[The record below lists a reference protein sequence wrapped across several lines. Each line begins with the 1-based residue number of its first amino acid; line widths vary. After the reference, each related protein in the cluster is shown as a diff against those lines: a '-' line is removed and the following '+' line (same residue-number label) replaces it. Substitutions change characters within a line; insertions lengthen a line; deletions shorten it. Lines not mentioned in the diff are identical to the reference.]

1 MCPPFWPTR
10 ALAQIPTFDSAAS
23 HLSWAYHLS
32 ELKVGQ
38 APTTDLDLTV
48 LWVTHLLRP
57 TRAAIFRQLHPD
69 QHASLSFSVFL
80 LTKPCNLHSAH
91 TTWRPVV
98 PAWTRGNAENG
109 KGLSDVVAPVGAG
122 PLVRP
127 NLCALQSAS
136 SSHISYDIISSEFS
150 KPRGCLAHHD
160 TIGHSSLPGDSIAQL
175 SPFADKHPGHCFV

>member
-109 KGLSDVVAPVGAG
+109 KALSIRCRHV
-122 PLVRP
+122 
-127 NLCALQSAS
+127 
-136 SSHISYDIISSEFS
+136 SHDIISSKFS
-150 KPRGCLAHHD
+150 KPRQYLAHHD
-160 TIGHSSLPGDSIAQL
+160 TIGHPGLPGDSIAQL
-175 SPFADKHPGHCFV
+175 SSFADTHPGHCFV

>member
-109 KGLSDVVAPVGAG
+109 KALSIRCRRTCRRWSTCASQPVRFAEHFVV
-122 PLVRP
+122 
-127 NLCALQSAS
+127 
-136 SSHISYDIISSEFS
+136 SHI
-150 KPRGCLAHHD
+150 L
-160 TIGHSSLPGDSIAQL
+160 
-175 SPFADKHPGHCFV
+175 